1 LSRRKQEI
9 FGSNSDYEIPC
20 TAKTYGGSEA
30 AKTGSL
36 KLGGMRIAD
45 AKINFDR
52 RIPKW
57 PLDPTAVAAAGV
69 AAAAA

>member
-20 TAKTYGGSEA
+20 TAKTYGSEA

-36 KLGGMRIAD
+36 KLGGMRIAE

-52 RIPKW
+52 RIP
-57 PLDPTAVAAAGV
+57 V
-69 AAAAA
+69 